1 METRQ
6 NKIITNKAAHTYKPS
21 KPWRLDNSISNI
33 LAVEKSAIAIS
44 TMVVA
49 PLNIHILYRCRN
61 GWLHRRKRKGG
72 LLVDFGKLQVK
83 LTALDSSKLVPSTE
97 NNDDKEELVPTA
109 RGRQLSLTT
118 IP

>member
-1 METRQ
+1 M
-6 NKIITNKAAHTYKPS
+6 
-21 KPWRLDNSISNI
+21 
-33 LAVEKSAIAIS
+33 
-44 TMVVA
+44 
-49 PLNIHILYRCRN
+49 
-61 GWLHRRKRKGG
+61 
-72 LLVDFGKLQVK
+72 DFGKLQVK